1 MSKIEQAL
9 KKFQEESKREAEQPP
24 APAPTPEKHSHAA
37 LPGQNTPDKKT
48 NRQKGNIISA
58 IEKSKNDNKAILDYM
73 SQLDVQGG
81 SVSKEDAVSLTEET
95 DCREQNKKKPFLST
109 TIDTFNV
116 NEHIVSY
123 YCAID
128 KPTWKGPVMVHFKRL
143 QLSLSNMQK
152 NDDCK
157 VILFTSST
165 QNEGK
170 STISINIAISLCSD
184 QKSRVAFIDCDFRK
198 PSLIRM
204 LGLAPGKGLADYLAG
219 EAGTDEITFD
229 GLVPGLTLIPAGNKQ
244 TKVFELLGSDRMK
257 EFFTYLKKH
266 FDYVIVDTPPVLAFP
281 DTAILAPLVDGVVFV
296 INCRK
301 AKKPVV
307 KRAVETLNNCKIM
320 GFVMNKNASAA
331 VDYYGYT
338 SGYAYYDCGSE

>member
-9 KKFQEESKREAEQPP
+9 KKRKDESKRKAEQP
-24 APAPTPEKHSHAA
+24 PAPTPEKHSHTG
-37 LPGQNTPDKKT
+37 LPEQSTLAKKT
-48 NRQKGNIISA
+48 NKQKSNIILA
-58 IEKSKNDNKAILDYM
+58 IEKSKNDNKTILDYM
-73 SQLDVQGG
+73 SELDVQDRP
-81 SVSKEDAVSLTEET
+81 VSKEDAVSLTEKT
-95 DCREQNKKKPFLST
+95 DCGEQNKEEPFLST

-116 NEHIVSY
+116 NERIASY

-152 NDDCK
+152 NNDCK

-170 STISINIAISLCSD
+170 STISINMAIGLCSD
-184 QKSRVAFIDCDFRK
+184 QKSRVAFIDCDFRN
-198 PSLIRM
+198 PSLNRM
-204 LGLAPGKGLADYLAG
+204 LGFTSGKGLADYLAG

-229 GLVPGLTLIPAGNKQ
+229 GLVSGLTLIPAGNKQ
-244 TKVFELLGSDRMK
+244 AKVFELLGSDRMK
-257 EFFTYLKKH
+257 EFLTYLKEH
-266 FDYVIVDTPPVLAFP
+266 FDYVIVDTPPVLLFP
-281 DTAILAPLVDGVVFV
+281 DTTILAPLVDGVVFV

-301 AKKPVV
+301 SKKPVV

-320 GFVMNKNASAA
+320 GFVMNKSASAA

-338 SGYAYYDCGSE
+338 SGSAHYHYSSE